1 MKKTNILFIITDDQG
16 YWSLGSYGNKDSI
29 TPTLDRLANNGARF
43 ENFFC
48 VSPVCSPAR
57 ASIFTGRIPSQHG
70 VHDWIDA
77 EKIEQLGKIEPD
89 FIKNQSTFI
98 DVLSKN
104 GYTTCLSGKW
114 HLGKVSQTPE
124 CFDYWYA
131 HKYGGGPYYNAPM
144 YEHGVLKQEPKYI
157 TDAITDYALE
167 FLETKTSTDKP
178 FYLNMNFTAPH
189 APWGKNQH
197 PQELRD
203 LFKDCS
209 FESCPVESPH
219 PWLIDV
225 VFDGLDPIER
235 QKILASYFAS
245 IVSVDRNIQRVL
257 DSLEKQ
263 DELENTL
270 IIFTGDNGMNMG
282 HHGIYG
288 KGNGTSPQ
296 NMYDTSV
303 KVPFF
308 MNHLNTIKSHVY
320 DNLYSHYDIRHTI
333 LEYVGLSDI
342 IEGGLLLPGK
352 SFKSVLNTQQESDNH
367 VVVYDEYGPVRMIRT
382 KEWKYIHRYPDG
394 PHELYHLSEDIDE
407 KNNLV
412 NDKASE
418 QIKLQ
423 LRQKLKEWFVKYV
436 NPKID
441 GAQLPIYGGGQT
453 ELAGSWGTENDTT
466 FGRYNSN
473 FKFPIDQKL

>member
-1 MKKTNILFIITDDQG
+1 
-16 YWSLGSYGNKDSI
+16 
-29 TPTLDRLANNGARF
+29 
-43 ENFFC
+43 
-48 VSPVCSPAR
+48 
-57 ASIFTGRIPSQHG
+57 
-70 VHDWIDA
+70 
-77 EKIEQLGKIEPD
+77 
-89 FIKNQSTFI
+89 
-98 DVLSKN
+98 
-104 GYTTCLSGKW
+104 
-114 HLGKVSQTPE
+114 
-124 CFDYWYA
+124 
-131 HKYGGGPYYNAPM
+131 M

-235 QKILASYFAS
+235 QKTLVSYFGS
-245 IVSVDRNIQRVL
+245 LVSVDRNIQRVL
-257 DSLEKQ
+257 DLLEKQ
-263 DELENTL
+263 GELENTL

-308 MNHLNTIKSHVY
+308 MNHPNMIKSHVY
-320 DNLYSHYDIRHTI
+320 DNLYSHYDIRHTV
-333 LEYVGLSDI
+333 LEYVGLSDM
-342 IEGGLLLPGK
+342 IEDEVVLPGN
-352 SFKSVLNTQQESDNH
+352 SFNSVLNTQQESDNH
-367 VVVYDEYGPVRMIRT
+367 IVVYDEYGPVRMIRT
-382 KEWKYIHRYPDG
+382 KEWKYIHRYPYG
-394 PHELYHLSEDIDE
+394 PHELYHLSEDFDE
-407 KNNLV
+407 KNNLI

-423 LRQKLKEWFVKYV
+423 LRQKLKEWFFKYV
-436 NPKID
+436 NPNID
-441 GAQLPIYGGGQT
+441 GAQLPVFGGGQT
-453 ELAGSWGTENDTT
+453 ELAGSWGTESDTT
-466 FGRYNSN
+466 FERYNSK
-473 FKFPIDQKL
+473 FKFPTDQQL